1 MIHAQYHGV
10 TEAAR
15 RVHDEHIGIGRV
27 FHLFRLPEVVEQ
39 SMCGML
45 QDDSLENVVRNECS
59 HPDHAMEALTSITG
73 RLPALQEGPIQI
85 GDTKDLD
92 STEWLLMAGTYCVAF
107 TAGARTYPY
116 FRGTEARRMSA
127 RGTFTTQLRAG
138 LGLIEE
144 TRLLLSLLARRHA
157 RDRPIPLGIE
167 LWHFSKRLGASL
179 EEHCRGRLCAKVFR
193 TGWNARYLPE
203 VLGSIIVLR

>member
-1 MIHAQYHGV
+1 MKQNRQNTTDRVGSRDLVLIARLRLIVGYLGEKDQFNWWTSSFISSVGANFLSPVFSKTVIHAQYHGV

-116 FRGTEARRMSA
+116 FRGTES
-127 RGTFTTQLRAG
+127 
-138 LGLIEE
+138 
-144 TRLLLSLLARRHA
+144 
-157 RDRPIPLGIE
+157 
-167 LWHFSKRLGASL
+167 
-179 EEHCRGRLCAKVFR
+179 
-193 TGWNARYLPE
+193 
-203 VLGSIIVLR
+203 